1 MNNGINELAKKMA
14 SIQSL
19 IQERVQSFATHLK
32 EAFRISPE
40 VAEGIRIF
48 LKALETWPVWQ
59 KEYWLKASEMGWYFN
74 WETPASSCFEATD
87 KGKETLDAFMVMHLE
102 NDWEKLTKL
111 IIQLCPDR
119 SEILNEA
126 FSLHAER
133 RYIASIPL
141 LLSQTDGICAEY
153 LGAFL
158 FSEHDRRAE
167 QIESTLENSEN
178 KLLDL
183 FLSVLKN
190 KNQYSKGI
198 GKSSLSHKEKGPNR
212 NGILHG
218 SRKHLDYGTKI
229 NSLKCFSLLAFTV
242 FVLVDSKEKNSHRL
256 HSPPPM

>member
-1 MNNGINELAKKMA
+1 MNNEINEIAKKLA

-19 IQERVQSFATHLK
+19 IQERVQIFATQLK

-40 VAEGIRIF
+40 VAEGIRLF
-48 LKALETWPVWQ
+48 LKALEAWPEWQ
-59 KEYWLKASEMGWYFN
+59 KEYWLKASDMGWYFN
-74 WETPASSCFEATD
+74 WETPASSCIEATD

-102 NDWEKLTKL
+102 YDWEELTKR
-111 IIQLCPDR
+111 IIKLCPHR

-126 FSLHAER
+126 FSLHSER

-158 FSEHDRRAE
+158 FSEHSRRAE
-167 QIESTLENSEN
+167 QIESTLENSED
-178 KLLDL
+178 KSLDL
-183 FLSVLKN
+183 FLSILKN

-212 NGILHG
+212 SGILHG

-242 FVLVDSKEKNSHRL
+242 FVLVDNMKNDT
-256 HSPPPM
+256 